1 MAQGSVSEKLKLV
14 RLKPGE
20 GIAGWVV
27 QNGKPLLVNDV
38 DRDTRFTSKVDKM
51 TGFRRKAILAV
62 PLQDHGRTIGVIE
75 VLNPDKDRKFNE
87 EDRELLTAFAAH
99 AAVAIRNARLV
110 TSIKEANRYLQA
122 EIDERYGTLIGKSAG
137 IRTVVKAARKVA
149 ETSATV
155 LLLGETGV
163 GKEMFARSIHSWSP
177 RASKPFVAVNCVAL
191 AEGLLETEL
200 FGHEK
205 GAFTGA
211 HQMKWAFWSW
221 RKEAR
226 SSWTR
231 SAIQSRSSRPSSCG
245 CSKLTNSSVWGERSP
260 SPWTSASSPPR
271 TRLWKPP
278 LTQGPFAKIS
288 SSDSTWSPSPCR
300 PCATAKRISRCW
312 PTFSWGG
319 TVGK

>member
-1 MAQGSVSEKLKLV
+1 MRSSELDPGSLLSSSPSGAKLASLIEISRLLTSAVDLDHLLSLILKTSSQLVGSEDSSLLLLDPATQELVFVMAQGSVSAKLKMV

-27 QNGKPLLVNDV
+27 QHGKPLLVNDV
-38 DRDTRFTSKVDKM
+38 ERDSRFTSKVDKM
-51 TGFRRKAILAV
+51 TGFRTKAILAV

-163 GKEMFARSIHSWSP
+163 GKEMFAGSIHSWSP
-177 RASKPFVAVNCVAL
+177 RACKPCVAVNSLAL

-200 FGHEK
+200 VGH
-205 GAFTGA
+205 
-211 HQMKWAFWSW
+211 
-221 RKEAR
+221 
-226 SSWTR
+226 
-231 SAIQSRSSRPSSCG
+231 
-245 CSKLTNSSVWGERSP
+245 
-260 SPWTSASSPPR
+260 
-271 TRLWKPP
+271 
-278 LTQGPFAKIS
+278 
-288 SSDSTWSPSPCR
+288 
-300 PCATAKRISRCW
+300 
-312 PTFSWGG
+312 
-319 TVGK
+319 